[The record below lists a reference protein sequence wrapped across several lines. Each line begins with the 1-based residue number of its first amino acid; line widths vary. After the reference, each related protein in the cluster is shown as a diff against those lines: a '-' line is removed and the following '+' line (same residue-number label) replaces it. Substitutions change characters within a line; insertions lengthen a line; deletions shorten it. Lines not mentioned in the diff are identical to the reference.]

1 MPTQQQNPRIIG
13 FPPVFIN
20 LIIFVFRP
28 IAAIARTIKNL
39 LNSLT
44 GLKIAISAPAET
56 AIVVITDARIK
67 YRINI
72 GKIDFNL
79 ILFPFA
85 CVDSFRVRINA
96 KMSVIG
102 IMARVRVNFTVTA
115 VSKVAEPR
123 FHILSQVEAAAV
135 TDEVSFTAVPE
146 NIPKAVPVS
155 WENPRKEPSVGN
167 IKAARTLKK
176 KITEIACATSSS
188 SASIT
193 GAVAATAEPP
203 QIEEP
208 TPTNVDILLGICIMR
223 CSIYAITND
232 IVIVLIIIGSDC
244 FPVSRITIR
253 FIPNPKRMT
262 AHCNTFLDANLI
274 PFSKEVLSFIKSVI
288 IMPAIMAITAPPI
301 IGNAFPA
308 NHDGIAIHRH
318 NNRPL

>member
-1 MPTQQQNPRIIG
+1 MNEYYYDNQRGMFYHKPMKCCITRLTPVMPTQQKNPRTIG

-44 GLKIAISAPAET
+44 GLKTARSAPAET
-56 AIVVITDARIK
+56 EIVVITDARIK

-79 ILFPFA
+79 TLVPFD
-85 CVDSFRVRINA
+85 CVDSVRVRINA
-96 KMSVIG
+96 KTSVIG

-155 WENPRKEPSVGN
+155 
-167 IKAARTLKK
+167 
-176 KITEIACATSSS
+176 
-188 SASIT
+188 
-193 GAVAATAEPP
+193 
-203 QIEEP
+203 
-208 TPTNVDILLGICIMR
+208 
-223 CSIYAITND
+223 
-232 IVIVLIIIGSDC
+232 
-244 FPVSRITIR
+244 
-253 FIPNPKRMT
+253 
-262 AHCNTFLDANLI
+262 
-274 PFSKEVLSFIKSVI
+274 
-288 IMPAIMAITAPPI
+288 
-301 IGNAFPA
+301 
-308 NHDGIAIHRH
+308 
-318 NNRPL
+318 